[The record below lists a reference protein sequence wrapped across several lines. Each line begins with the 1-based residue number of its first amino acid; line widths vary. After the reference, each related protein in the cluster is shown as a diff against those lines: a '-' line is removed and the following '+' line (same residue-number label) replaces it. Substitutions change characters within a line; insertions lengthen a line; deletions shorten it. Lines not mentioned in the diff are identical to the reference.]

1 MNCPNCGKT
10 IKKNYCMFCG
20 YMLDTGNFID
30 KNKKG
35 EVTPLETYLGYNYDK
50 IVRNKNWIS
59 TLLLGPLYI
68 AVKGFMI
75 QGGLLFL
82 FDFFLFYLFFT
93 LNNYFPLPG
102 LYLILDF
109 LLILTNRIIW
119 MTIDN
124 MIYVKLLENKL
135 NIIKESNPDNY
146 KEIIDNMS
154 KSHKDIYSLIIVIG
168 LLILIPTIIM
178 SIYVLTK

>member
-1 MNCPNCGKT
+1 MNCPNCGKN

-35 EVTPLETYLGYNYDK
+35 EVTPLETYLGYSYDK

-59 TLLLGPLYI
+59 TLILGPLYI

-82 FDFFLFYLFFT
+82 LDLFLFYFFFT

-102 LYLILDF
+102 FGLILNI
-109 LLILTNRIIW
+109 LLIITNRIIW

-135 NIIKESNPDNY
+135 NKIKDNNPNNY
-146 KEIIDNMS
+146 REIIDNMS
-154 KSHKDIYSLIIVIG
+154 RSHNDIFSLIIVIG